1 MLDDSLLA
9 RALQDKLH
17 RTIDRIYRLLGLLYH
32 GGDVAAAR
40 YTIEQGESRRR
51 AAAVEYLDNLLG
63 GVVRKRVMPILDD
76 SPLSDKVRYANLVL
90 KSRPR
95 DLEDTLA
102 QLVHEDDPVVAA
114 AAIHFV
120 GQRRLWGLA
129 DDLEYVATHRS
140 SDDRVVIE
148 AASWALA
155 ARHPALAGEGSI
167 ESLPIVE
174 LADRVRV
181 IALFAS
187 LSVDE
192 LFRIAQ
198 AGEELRHPSGRDLCH
213 AGAPA
218 ADVLFLLEGGAGTI
232 DGATPGSEILPP
244 AVIGFEDVL
253 QGTALR
259 STVRAL
265 EPTVCFRIAADDF
278 MTMVSDNVL
287 LAQSLFGLLLA
298 GDGPRVPFSPPSRT
312 SPDRTA
318 PGAATAARF
327 LRQDPLLS
335 RASAAQLLALTA
347 VAPEVPLKA
356 GAVLFDVG
364 TPPAVYQIV
373 QGEVLLEHP
382 VTGTLLAPPGAT
394 IGVADTLA
402 GTASGWRATVTR
414 DGQALRLDRDE
425 LFAVLADHVDL
436 MQGLFSGVLSL
447 RDGNAK
453 LAALS

>member
-1 MLDDSLLA
+1 
-9 RALQDKLH
+9 
-17 RTIDRIYRLLGLLYH
+17 
-32 GGDVAAAR
+32 
-40 YTIEQGESRRR
+40 
-51 AAAVEYLDNLLG
+51 
-63 GVVRKRVMPILDD
+63 MPILDD

-155 ARHPALAGEGSI
+155 AKHPALSGAGTI

-181 IALFAS
+181 ISLFAS

-198 AGEELRHPSGRDLCH
+198 AGEELRHP
-213 AGAPA
+213 PA
-218 ADVLFLLEGGAGTI
+218 AICVTRERPPPTSCSCSREVQERSTEPRRA
-232 DGATPGSEILPP
+232 ARSVPP

-298 GDGPRVPFSPPSRT
+298 GDGPRVPFSPPPRT

-347 VAPEVPLKA
+347 VAPEVPLQSRRRALRRRHASGRLSDRPGRGTA
-356 GAVLFDVG
+356 GAPG
-364 TPPAVYQIV
+364 
-373 QGEVLLEHP
+373 HRN
-382 VTGTLLAPPGAT
+382 VTGAAGAT

-436 MQGLFSGVLSL
+436 MQGLFCGVLAL
-447 RDGNAK
+447 RDAETK

>member
-1 MLDDSLLA
+1 VA
-9 RALQDKLH
+9 RALQDKLT

-32 GGDVAAAR
+32 GADVAAAR
-40 YTIEQGESRRR
+40 YTIEQGEARRR

-76 SPLSDKVRYANLVL
+76 SPLSEKVRYANLVL

-102 QLVHEDDPVVAA
+102 QLVHEDDPVLAA

-120 GQRRLWGLA
+120 GQRRLWGLT
-129 DDLEYVATHRS
+129 DDLEYVASHRP
-140 SDDRVVIE
+140 DDRVVSE
-148 AASWALA
+148 AVSWALA
-155 ARHPALAGEGSI
+155 AKHGGTVAMAAPI

-181 IALFAS
+181 IPLFAS

-192 LFRIAQ
+192 LFRIAE
-198 AGEELRHPSGRDLCH
+198 AGEEVRYPAARDLCQ
-213 AGAPA
+213 AGTPA
-218 ADVLFLLEGGAGTI
+218 ADVLFLLEGAAARVDGPSSGT
-232 DGATPGSEILPP
+232 EIVAP

-259 STVRAL
+259 STVRAI

-287 LAQSLFGLLLA
+287 LAQTLFALLLSS
-298 GDGPRVPFSPPSRT
+298 DRPRIPFAAPRLLRDQAS
-312 SPDRTA
+312 
-318 PGAATAARF
+318 PGAANAARL

-335 RASAAQLLALTA
+335 RASATQLLALTA
-347 VAPEVPLKA
+347 VAPEVPLKS
-356 GAVLFDVG
+356 GTVLFDVG

-373 QGEVLLEHP
+373 QGEVLLEHS
-382 VTGTLLAPPGAT
+382 GTRPELAPAGAT
-394 IGVADTLA
+394 IGVADALA
-402 GTASGWRATVTR
+402 GNGSGWRATVTK
-414 DGQALRLDRDE
+414 DGHALRLDRDE
-425 LFAVLADHVDL
+425 LFSVLADHVDL
-436 MQGLFSGVLSL
+436 MQGLFCGVLAL
-447 RDGNAK
+447 RETETNVSV
-453 LAALS
+453 LT